1 MDTNVKQHMLDFGY
15 IVVPAD
21 NVAPLNELRDQI
33 FQKAQQIFAAPEKN
47 AADFF
52 DQFHRLGVSGAEL
65 NERRLR
71 LIRECTDEI
80 NSGTL
85 IHQAFEQT
93 LLALLGPDL
102 LVQRTT
108 NLVIQQPGDP
118 NPSELHRD
126 SPGNSPYEAVVWLPL
141 TDSYGTKAMYVLD
154 RKQTEGALVEL
165 SRMESDWEAFEKHCT
180 SVAKTVDVPYGSALI
195 FWPGI
200 FHGSFINQESETRWT
215 LNMRYK
221 NLFAPLDKK
230 EPFEFFKILQL
241 SPLTQLAIDFQKR
254 EALR

>member
-1 MDTNVKQHMLDFGY
+1 MRASLKQHMLDFGY

-21 NVAPLNELRDQI
+21 NLEALDQLRDQI
-33 FQKAQQIFAAPEKN
+33 YQKALEIFGPCEDDPAR
-47 AADFF
+47 FF
-52 DQFHRLGVSGAEL
+52 NHFHNLGVSGAAL
-65 NERRLR
+65 NESRLR
-71 LIRECTDEI
+71 LIRECTEEI
-80 NSGTL
+80 NSGTF
-85 IHQAFEQT
+85 IHKAFEST
-93 LLALLGPDL
+93 LLSLLGPDL

-154 RKQTEGALVEL
+154 RKETEKALEKL
-165 SRMESDWEAFEKHCT
+165 DHLESDWETFEEHCT
-180 SVAKTVDVPYGSALI
+180 SIAKTVDVPYGSALI

-200 FHGSFINQESETRWT
+200 FHGSFINREKETRWT

-254 EALR
+254 EALK

>member
-1 MDTNVKQHMLDFGY
+1 MRASLTQQMLDFGY

-21 NVAPLNELRDQI
+21 DLHALDELRDQI
-33 FQKAQQIFAAPEKN
+33 YRKAIKIFDVPVGDATH
-47 AADFF
+47 FF
-52 DQFHRLGVSGAEL
+52 NQFHELGVSGAPL
-65 NERRLR
+65 NESRLR
-71 LIRECTDEI
+71 LIRECTEEI

-85 IHQAFEQT
+85 IHKAFEST
-93 LLALLGPDL
+93 ILALLGPDL

-154 RKQTEGALVEL
+154 RKKTETALEKL
-165 SRMESDWEAFEKHCT
+165 APLESDWETFEKDCT
-180 SVAKTVDVPYGSALI
+180 SIAETVDVPYGSALI

-200 FHGSFINQESETRWT
+200 FHGSFINKEKETRWT

-221 NLFAPLDKK
+221 NLFSPLDKK